1 VDTRITLTPRP
12 TDEVPAAPCA
22 GCGYL
27 RTALLYSQGT
37 ILAWSLIA
45 LGGALQSTNL
55 GFRATVFV
63 GAPLTGVI
71 ALRQLWRLL
80 TLPSED

>member
-1 VDTRITLTPRP
+1 VDTRISLTPRP

-22 GCGYL
+22 ACGHL

-37 ILAWSLIA
+37 ILAWILLA
-45 LGGALQSTNL
+45 LTGAVQSPNP

-63 GAPLTGVI
+63 GGLLVGVM
-71 ALRQLWRLL
+71 ALCQLWRLL
-80 TLPSED
+80 TLFSED